1 MNKSRQNIVYKYFT
15 QCFDSRKRSPIL
27 VLCNK
32 NNRNSNFFGMKVQ
45 KISTNVSPFS
55 GISFVNN
62 EFNKVGMSQLIDSE
76 LGARVKTVGFSFSDI
91 IKNLCNVFYSGGNC
105 AEDIHT
111 HLGKHLKSIPGNSVP
126 SADTILRGI
135 KELATSNST
144 FTSKQGNSYDFNIN
158 TNLNRLNIKSL
169 LLTKQL
175 EADTCYDFDYDNQI
189 IVTEKYDTKH
199 TYKHNKGYFPGVA
212 TIGNKIVYIENRD
225 GNANVKFEQASTLS
239 RAYTLLKENGIKIN
253 RSRMDAGSYSKDI
266 INVVAANG
274 KLFYIRANKC
284 AELFRQI
291 TEIKKWE
298 TVEINYK
305 IYEVTSMTFTQFCEE
320 ENYRLVIMRE
330 KNDDNQVDMF
340 TGDTFIYRTI
350 LTNDWQSTEKEVIEY
365 YNQRGSSEKLF
376 DVMNND
382 FGWKHLPCS
391 FMNENT
397 VYLIIMA
404 MTKNFYN
411 YFVEKVALVFEGIMK
426 TTRLKRFIFRF
437 ISVAGKWVYSGRQWM
452 LKLYTDKPYEALVV

>member
-1 MNKSRQNIVYKYFT
+1 
-15 QCFDSRKRSPIL
+15 
-27 VLCNK
+27 
-32 NNRNSNFFGMKVQ
+32 MKVQ
-45 KISTNVSPFS
+45 KISSNVSPFA

-62 EFNKVGMSQLIDSE
+62 SFNETGISQLIDNE
-76 LGARVKTVGFSFSDI
+76 LGARVKTVGFSYSDI
-91 IKNLCNVFYSGGNC
+91 IKTQFNIFLSGGDC
-105 AEDIHT
+105 AEDIQT
-111 HLGKHLKSIPGNSVP
+111 HLGKHLKSIPGNHVP

-135 KELATSNST
+135 KELSTQNTSFTSN
-144 FTSKQGNSYDFNIN
+144 QGKTYDFNIN
-158 TNLNRLNIKSL
+158 KQLNNLNIKSL

-175 EADTCYDFDYDNQI
+175 KKDTCYDFDYDNQI
-189 IVTEKYDTKH
+189 IATEKYDTKH
-199 TYKHNKGYFPGVA
+199 TYKHTKGYFPGVA

-239 RAYTLLKENGIKIN
+239 RAYNLLKENGIKIN

-266 INVVAANG
+266 INVVASNS

-284 AELFRQI
+284 AELCKQI
-291 TEIKKWE
+291 IEIEKWE

-305 IYEVTSMTFTQFCEE
+305 IYETASISFTQFYEE

-330 KNDDNQVDMF
+330 KSDDNQIDMF
-340 TGDTFIYRTI
+340 TGDTFIYRSI
-350 LTNDWQSTEKEVIEY
+350 LTDDWQSTEKEVIEY
-365 YNQRGSSEKLF
+365 YNQRGGSEKLF

-404 MTKNFYN
+404 MAKNFYN
-411 YFVEKVALVFEGIMK
+411 YFVEKVAKVFKDIMP

-437 ISVAGKWVYSGRQWM
+437 ISVAGKWVYTGRKWV
-452 LKLYTDKPYEALVV
+452 LKLFTDKPYEALAV